1 MVSTCELDMLL
12 RTIGVLTSVHIIYMP
27 FIFPQ
32 CSGDMLSKARALV
45 QEYTAKQLYDTAL
58 FWADKALTLS
68 DGDITDLSVYT
79 QALYHCGQ
87 YQRAVHVLQSNP
99 LLNHSPAL
107 KYLAAKCHAASKE
120 WEDVLALLKPPVD
133 DFGEDSGQQEPIKC
147 PAIGN
152 VQSASLVLQ
161 GTAYEGLGNL
171 HDAVEC
177 YKHALAIDVF
187 CEEALDCLCQRH
199 TLTADDEKSLLSSL
213 PFKKQ
218 CSVEEER
225 IVRFLYQQKLRHA
238 RKPELSHAQTHKA
251 LQPFCTNL
259 DVLCNVADH
268 HFHNMNVNA
277 CYQLTSKIL
286 EKDPYHSSTLLLHTA
301 CCVQKKKPEELFSL
315 GHRLVNCFPQ
325 SPLAWYAVG
334 CYYIAV
340 AKHQSARR
348 YLTKSVS
355 LDPHFAPAHLAFGL
369 SFATEGEHDQAVAAF
384 SNAARVMRGSHL
396 PLMYLGKEY
405 YLSGAVSTATRF
417 MKSALAIE
425 PHDPTLL
432 QEIGVM
438 LMNSGNCEKAEKYFR
453 QAIGSL
459 QTIDPHVT
467 LQAWEPLYNNLA
479 HVYRKQKKYDL
490 AIKMHHQALQLE
502 PNETSTLTAIAF
514 NHLLQGHF
522 EDAVGFC
529 NRSLRLKREDQ
540 FTLEL
545 LQVAMEEVASIPLEL
560 EGSGIGNLDELDP
573 GNENQGMNSGSL
585 GKGAA
590 TRDSADSSNDSAM
603 TVELTESVLCPLVL
617 RQ

>member
-1 MVSTCELDMLL
+1 
-12 RTIGVLTSVHIIYMP
+12 
-27 FIFPQ
+27 
-32 CSGDMLSKARALV
+32 MLSKARALV
-45 QEYTAKQLYDTAL
+45 QEYTVKQLYDTAL
-58 FWADKALTLS
+58 FWADKAFTLS
-68 DGDITDLSVYT
+68 DGDITDLSTYT
-79 QALYHCGQ
+79 QALYNCGQ
-87 YQRAVHVLQSNP
+87 YKRAVHMLQSSP

-107 KYLAAKCHAASKE
+107 KYLTAKCHAASKE
-120 WEDVLALLKPPVD
+120 WDDVLALLKPPVD
-133 DFGEDSGQQEPIKC
+133 DLSEDTGQQEPIQC

-161 GTAYEGLGNL
+161 GTAHEGLGNL

-177 YKHALAIDVF
+177 YKQALAIDVF
-187 CEEALDCLCQRH
+187 CEEALEILCRRH
-199 TLTADDEKSLLSSL
+199 TLTADDERSLLSSM
-213 PFKKQ
+213 PFKNQ
-218 CSVEEER
+218 CSVEEEKV
-225 IVRFLYQQKLRHA
+225 VRFLYQQKLRHA
-238 RKPELSHAQTHKA
+238 RKPELSRAQAQRA

-259 DVLCNVADH
+259 DILSNIADH
-268 HFHNMNVNA
+268 HFHSMNVNA

-301 CCVQKKKPEELFSL
+301 CCVQKNKPEELFSL

-325 SPLAWYAVG
+325 SPLAWYTVG

-340 AKHQSARR
+340 SKHQNARR

-396 PLMYLGKEY
+396 PLMYLGREY

-438 LMNSGNCEKAEKYFR
+438 LTNSGSFEKAEKYFK
-453 QAIGSL
+453 QAIAAL

-479 HVYRKQKKYDL
+479 HVYRKQKKYEMAL
-490 AIKMHHQALQLE
+490 KMHYQALQLE

-514 NHLLQGHF
+514 THLLQGHF
-522 EDAVGFC
+522 EDAVEFC

-560 EGSGIGNLDELDP
+560 QEPGFRNLDELDP
-573 GNENQGMNSGSL
+573 GNEIQGMSSSSL

-590 TRDSADSSNDSAM
+590 TLDSTGSSNNSNDSAM
-603 TVELTESVLCPLVL
+603 TVE
-617 RQ
+617 